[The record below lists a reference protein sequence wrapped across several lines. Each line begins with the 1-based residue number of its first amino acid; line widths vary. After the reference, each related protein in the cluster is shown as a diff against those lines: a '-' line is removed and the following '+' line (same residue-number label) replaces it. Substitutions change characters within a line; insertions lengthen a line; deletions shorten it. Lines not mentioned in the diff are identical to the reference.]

1 MGKSRRQVL
10 VILYFY
16 RFNFSSGVSK
26 EKKTSQQNVTKVKKK
41 SYELGQ
47 HVKKKIY
54 NDYHRSINE

>member
-1 MGKSRRQVL
+1 M
-10 VILYFY
+10 
-16 RFNFSSGVSK
+16 SK

>member
-10 VILYFY
+10 AIIYFY

-41 SYELGQ
+41 GYELGQ
-47 HVKKKIY
+47 HVKKKNI
-54 NDYHRSINE
+54 

>member
-41 SYELGQ
+41 VMNL
-47 HVKKKIY
+47 VNMLKKKKI
-54 NDYHRSINE
+54 

>member
-10 VILYFY
+10 VINYFY

-41 SYELGQ
+41 VMNL
-47 HVKKKIY
+47 VNMLKKKYIY
-54 NDYHRSINE
+54 IYI